1 MFISYGT
8 PPAENF
14 PLSCKAFTF
23 LSAKELTLT
32 EDVFSPARA
41 LLLRREEKK
50 DYLFNNNAG
59 MQAETIMIP

>member
-50 DYLFNNNAG
+50 DYYLII
-59 MQAETIMIP
+59 MQACRQKQS